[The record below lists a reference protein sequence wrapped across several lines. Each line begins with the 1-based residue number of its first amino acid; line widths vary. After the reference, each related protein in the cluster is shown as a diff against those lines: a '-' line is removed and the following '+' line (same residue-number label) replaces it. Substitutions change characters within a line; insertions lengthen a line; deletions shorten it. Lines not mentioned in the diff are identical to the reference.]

1 MDDLD
6 EIRRRMRQ
14 RHHHSQPVLND
25 RQFNRLYRWMI
36 RLMLAGALVLGVG
49 TYMRASGQGEVFTQ
63 WISEHLSL
71 AKYQDWIDTHL
82 LSVIPF
88 FHNETTAVDGPV
100 SYEAIDETHFTAPT
114 SAISAIGEGVVI
126 AADEKSVTI
135 EQTNGIQAVYGD
147 LSEVEVA
154 LYDHVQ
160 SGDLLGYWESAFSLQ
175 FSYEGQAISYEE
187 ALAMA

>member
-63 WISEHLSL
+63 WISEHLSF
-71 AKYQDWIDTHL
+71 AKYQDWIDTH
-82 LSVIPF
+82 
-88 FHNETTAVDGPV
+88 
-100 SYEAIDETHFTAPT
+100 
-114 SAISAIGEGVVI
+114 
-126 AADEKSVTI
+126 
-135 EQTNGIQAVYGD
+135 Q
-147 LSEVEVA
+147 
-154 LYDHVQ
+154 
-160 SGDLLGYWESAFSLQ
+160 
-175 FSYEGQAISYEE
+175 
-187 ALAMA
+187 

>member
-36 RLMLAGALVLGVG
+36 RLMLAGLLVLGVG
-49 TYMRASGQGEVFTQ
+49 TYIRASGQAEALSQ
-63 WISEHLSL
+63 WVGEHLSF

-88 FHNETTAVDGPV
+88 FQSETVPVNGSV
-100 SYEAIDETHFTAPT
+100 SYEAIDEKYFRAPT
-114 SAISAIGEGVVI
+114 SMINAIGEGVVI
-126 AADEKSVTI
+126 AVDDQSVTV
-135 EQTNGIQAVYGD
+135 EQTNGVKAVYGD
-147 LSEVEVA
+147 LSEVSVA
-154 LYDHVQ
+154 LYDHVKN
-160 SGDLLGYWESAFSLQ
+160 GDLLGYWESAFSLQ

-187 ALAMA
+187 ALSMA